1 MGGLCV
7 LCPETRLLQTARPG
21 AKLDSARETSRG
33 SNLRR

>member
-7 LCPETRLLQTARPG
+7 LCPEARLLRRPR
-21 AKLDSARETSRG
+21 AKLERARETSRG